1 MKKFKDKQLFISIKT
16 FLTDY
21 LPNVRVKSENTI
33 KSYRDTLNLLIT
45 FFKEEKQIDIYDI
58 TKSLITSST
67 IIDFL
72 DWLIKKRGCK
82 ATTRNQ
88 RLSCIRTF
96 YKYLAG
102 HESCLISELN
112 AIGEI
117 AKLNVEKDKAPV
129 FLNEKEMTLV
139 LSLPDIKTRL
149 GIRDQTYL
157 SLLYDSG
164 ARDNELRSLKLSD
177 VMIAPNDGKLHLVG
191 KGNKTRMTPISKQVT
206 RLIRKYLTIF
216 HNTDLKSDD
225 YLFYTVHAGIKS
237 KMSADN
243 SARIMNKYEIIA
255 KNISPHIPHLHPH
268 LFRHS
273 RAMHLYQAG
282 MPLELVSEWLG
293 HSEMETTLIYAH
305 ADTSMKRKAIENAM
319 KGKELLF
326 PKELPKY
333 MDDEKIIKK
342 LFGLA

>member
-1 MKKFKDKQLFISIKT
+1 MKRFKDKQLFISIKT

-33 KSYRDTLNLLIT
+33 KSYRDTINLLII
-45 FFKEEKQIDIYDI
+45 FFKEENQIDIYSLS
-58 TKSLITSST
+58 KALITSST

-88 RLSCIRTF
+88 RLSCIRNF
-96 YKYLAG
+96 YKYLAS
-102 HESCLISELN
+102 HEPCLISELN
-112 AIGEI
+112 AIREI
-117 AKLNVEKDKAPV
+117 AKLNVEKDKSPV

-139 LSLPDIKTRL
+139 LSLPDIKTKL

-164 ARDNELRSLKLSD
+164 ARDNELRSLRLSD
-177 VMIAPNDGKLHLVG
+177 VMIAPNNGKLHLVG
-191 KGNKTRMTPISKQVT
+191 KGNKIRMTPISEQVT
-206 RLIRKYLTIF
+206 RLIRKYLKIF
-216 HNTDLKSDD
+216 HNTDSKSDN
-225 YLFYTVHAGIKS
+225 YLFYIIHAGEKS

-255 KNISPHIPHLHPH
+255 KSISPHIPHLHPH

-282 MPLELVSEWLG
+282 MPLELVSEWLD
-293 HSEMETTLIYAH
+293 HSQMETTLIYAH

-333 MDDEKIIKK
+333 MDDEKTIRK

>member
-1 MKKFKDKQLFISIKT
+1 MKRFKDKQFLISIKS

-21 LPNVRVKSENTI
+21 LPNVRGKSENTI
-33 KSYRDTLNLLIT
+33 KSYRDTINLLIR
-45 FFKEEKQIDIYDI
+45 FFIEVKQIDIYSLS
-58 TKSLITSST
+58 KSLISGNS

-72 DWLIKKRGCK
+72 DWMINIRGCK

-96 YKYLAG
+96 YRYLAVNDP
-102 HESCLISELN
+102 SLISELN

-117 AKLNVEKDKAPV
+117 ANLNVEKDKAPV
-129 FLNEKEMTLV
+129 FLNEKQMTLV
-139 LSLPDIKTRL
+139 LSLPDIKTKL

-177 VMIAPNDGKLHLVG
+177 VLIAPNDGKLHLIG
-191 KGNKTRMTPISKQVT
+191 KGNKTRMTPVSKQVV
-206 RLIRKYLTIF
+206 RLLRKYLTIF
-216 HNTDLKSDD
+216 HNTDLKSDN
-225 YLFYTVHAGIKS
+225 YFFYTVQAGIKS

-255 KNISPHIPHLHPH
+255 KNTFPNIPHLHPH

-282 MPLELVSEWLG
+282 MPLALVSEWLG
-293 HSEMETTLIYAH
+293 HSQMETTLIYAH

-333 MDDEKIIKK
+333 MDDEKIIRK

>member
-1 MKKFKDKQLFISIKT
+1 MKRFKDKQLFISIRT

-21 LPNVRVKSENTI
+21 LPNIRCKSENTI
-33 KSYRDTLNLLIT
+33 KSYRDTINLLII
-45 FFKEEKQIDIYDI
+45 FFKEEKQIDIYCI
-58 TKSLITSST
+58 SKLLITSST

-96 YKYLAG
+96 YKYLAV
-102 HESCLISELN
+102 HDPCLISELN

-117 AKLNVEKDKAPV
+117 SKLNVEKDKAPV

-139 LSLPDIKTRL
+139 LSLPDIKTKL

-177 VMIAPNDGKLHLVG
+177 VLLAPNDGKLHLIG

-206 RLIRKYLTIF
+206 RLLIKYLTIF
-216 HNTDLKSDD
+216 HNADLKSDN
-225 YLFYTVHAGIKS
+225 YFFYTVHTGIKS

-243 SARIMNKYEIIA
+243 SARIMNKYEIMA
-255 KNISPHIPHLHPH
+255 KKVFTNIPHLHPH

-293 HSEMETTLIYAH
+293 HSQMETTLIYAH

-319 KGKELLF
+319 KGKELLL

-342 LFGLA
+342 LFGLT

>member
-1 MKKFKDKQLFISIKT
+1 MKRFKDKQLFISIKT

-33 KSYRDTLNLLIT
+33 KSYRDTINLLI
-45 FFKEEKQIDIYDI
+45 FFFREEKQIDIYSI
-58 TKSLITSST
+58 SKSLITSRT

-96 YKYLAG
+96 YKYLSV
-102 HESCLISELN
+102 HDPDLISELN

-117 AKLNVEKDKAPV
+117 GKLNVEKNKVPV
-129 FLNEKEMTLV
+129 FLNEKQMTLV
-139 LSLPDIKTRL
+139 LSLPDIKTKQ

-164 ARDNELRSLKLSD
+164 ARDNELRSLRLSD

-206 RLIRKYLTIF
+206 GLIRKYLNFF
-216 HNTDLKSDD
+216 HNTDSKSDN
-225 YLFYTVHAGIKS
+225 YLFYTVHAGEKS

-255 KNISPHIPHLHPH
+255 RNASPHIPHLHPH

-293 HSEMETTLIYAH
+293 HSQMETTLIYAH
-305 ADTSMKRKAIENAM
+305 ADTTMKRKAIENAM

-333 MDDEKIIKK
+333 MDDEKIIRK